1 MIKLKISCIIFV
13 VSSSAPLIL
22 SALIPLLSADFSF
35 LRLLTAI
42 PPLGVSSLALLG
54 PLVSLPTVRRLES
67 GRLLATS
74 RTSSDDEWLQTRL
87 LLVRRAALHAPVNLG
102 ALPWQPGPA
111 YPRSV
116 SAPKVKS
123 MFLNC
128 CSSKC
133 SHCTQQARL
142 VTRHSVHSLELQL
155 RATALV
161 VRIRLDAPVAF
172 VEEHVV
178 SHVVHL

>member
-142 VTRHSVHSLELQL
+142 
-155 RATALV
+155 AT
-161 VRIRLDAPVAF
+161 
-172 VEEHVV
+172 
-178 SHVVHL
+178 